1 MLFLEMLKPKKHTHK
16 KTTHYCVVLSFL
28 LLLTQNATKHSLAV
42 AILGTAGVSREDLG
56 TSTGTS
62 GAVIGRYERNEITPS
77 VEIANKIAQALDV
90 SLDYLVG
97 NNSVI
102 VKDKKILERVEAI
115 ANMPDNEQQQ
125 IFNVIDALL
134 RDYNAKK
141 AYA

>member
-1 MLFLEMLKPKKHTHK
+1 MDIGSVITRLRKEKK
-16 KTTHYCVVLSFL
+16 
-28 LLLTQNATKHSLAV
+28 
-42 AILGTAGVSREDLG
+42 ISREDLG
-56 TSTGTS
+56 TNAGTS

-77 VEIANKIAQALDV
+77 VEIANKIAKALDV

-115 ANMPDNEQQQ
+115 AKMPEVEQQQ
-125 IFNVIDALL
+125 LFNVIDALI

>member
-1 MLFLEMLKPKKHTHK
+1 MD
-16 KTTHYCVVLSFL
+16 
-28 LLLTQNATKHSLAV
+28 
-42 AILGTAGVSREDLG
+42 IGTLITRLRKDKGLSREDLG
-56 TSTGTS
+56 SVVGTS

-77 VEIANKIAQALDV
+77 VEMANKIAQALDV

-102 VKDKKILERVEAI
+102 VTDKNILKRVEAI
-115 ANMPDNEQQQ
+115 ADMPEDEQVQ

>member
-1 MLFLEMLKPKKHTHK
+1 M
-16 KTTHYCVVLSFL
+16 KTGSTITRLRKEIGL
-28 LLLTQNATKHSLAV
+28 
-42 AILGTAGVSREDLG
+42 SREDLG
-56 TSTGTS
+56 TNAGTS
-62 GAVIGRYERNEITPS
+62 GAVIGRYERDEITPS

-102 VKDKKILERVEAI
+102 VKDKKILERIEAI
-115 ANMPDNEQQQ
+115 ADMPTNEQNQ